1 MHAKISEVEIGEDS
15 EGFSLGWWSSCAETH
30 LVRWNTVCLEK
41 RKGGLGVR
49 NLFMMNIALLSKW
62 NWRFANEREILWKQ
76 VISQKYGEEDE
87 GWCSYKVSEIY
98 GVGLW
103 KAIRKK

>member
-1 MHAKISEVEIGEDS
+1 
-15 EGFSLGWWSSCAETH
+15 
-30 LVRWNTVCLEK
+30 
-41 RKGGLGVR
+41 
-49 NLFMMNIALLSKW
+49 MNIALLSKW
-62 NWRFANEREILWKQ
+62 NWWFANEREILWKQ

-87 GWCSYKVSEIY
+87 GWRSCKVSKIY

>member
-1 MHAKISEVEIGEDS
+1 MPRKERLRLEKIQRDFLWGGGALVQKP
-15 EGFSLGWWSSCAETH
+15 H
-30 LVRWNTVCLEK
+30 LVRCKMVCLEK
-41 RKGGLGVR
+41 MKDGLGVR
-49 NLFMMNIALLSKW
+49 NLSLMNITLLCKW
-62 NWRFANEREILWKQ
+62 SWRYANENEALWKQ